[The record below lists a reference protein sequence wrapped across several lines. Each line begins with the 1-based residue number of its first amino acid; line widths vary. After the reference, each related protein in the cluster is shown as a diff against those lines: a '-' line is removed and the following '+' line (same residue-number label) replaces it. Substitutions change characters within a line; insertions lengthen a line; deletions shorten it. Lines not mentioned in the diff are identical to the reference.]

1 MVSIL
6 YKENYMNVSSG
17 EYTTILSELNSFYP
31 ITNKFHHETLSV
43 IEAEIGI
50 KQHSPLGF
58 KCFGLFLEGIWAFA
72 AMEEVILIETYDTPL
87 NCISN
92 TFECLIPFNSLDQIV
107 NSPL

>member
-1 MVSIL
+1 MLALVNIQTYCVNWTVFIQSQ
-6 YKENYMNVSSG
+6 
-17 EYTTILSELNSFYP
+17 
-31 ITNKFHHETLSV
+31 NKFHHETLSL

-50 KQHSPLGF
+50 KQHSPLDF

-72 AMEEVILIETYDTPL
+72 AMEEVILLETYDTPL

-92 TFECLIPFNSLDQIV
+92 TFECLFPFNSLDQIV

>member
-1 MVSIL
+1 MLALVNIQPYWVNWTVFIQSQ
-6 YKENYMNVSSG
+6 
-17 EYTTILSELNSFYP
+17 
-31 ITNKFHHETLSV
+31 NKFHHETLSV

-58 KCFGLFLEGIWAFA
+58 KCFKLGLFLERIWAFA
-72 AMEEVILIETYDTPL
+72 AMEEVIVIETYDTPL

-92 TFECLIPFNSLDQIV
+92 TFECLFPFNSLDQIV

>member
-1 MVSIL
+1 MLALVNIQACWVNWTVFIQSQ
-6 YKENYMNVSSG
+6 
-17 EYTTILSELNSFYP
+17 
-31 ITNKFHHETLSV
+31 NKFHHETLSV

-50 KQHSPLGF
+50 KQHIPLGF

-72 AMEEVILIETYDTPL
+72 AKEEVILIETYDTPL

>member
-1 MVSIL
+1 MLALVNIQAYCVNWTVFIQSQ
-6 YKENYMNVSSG
+6 
-17 EYTTILSELNSFYP
+17 
-31 ITNKFHHETLSV
+31 NKFHHKILSL
-43 IEAEIGI
+43 IEAEIEII
-50 KQHSPLGF
+50 KQHKPLGF

-92 TFECLIPFNSLDQIV
+92 TFECLFPFNSLDQIV

>member
-1 MVSIL
+1 MLALINIQAYWVNWTVFIQSQ
-6 YKENYMNVSSG
+6 
-17 EYTTILSELNSFYP
+17 
-31 ITNKFHHETLSV
+31 NKFHHKILSV

-50 KQHSPLGF
+50 KQHNPLDF

>member
-1 MVSIL
+1 MLALVNIQAYWVNWTVFIQSQ
-6 YKENYMNVSSG
+6 
-17 EYTTILSELNSFYP
+17 
-31 ITNKFHHETLSV
+31 NKFHHETLSL

-50 KQHSPLGF
+50 KQHIPLGF

-92 TFECLIPFNSLDQIV
+92 TFECLFPFNSLDQIV